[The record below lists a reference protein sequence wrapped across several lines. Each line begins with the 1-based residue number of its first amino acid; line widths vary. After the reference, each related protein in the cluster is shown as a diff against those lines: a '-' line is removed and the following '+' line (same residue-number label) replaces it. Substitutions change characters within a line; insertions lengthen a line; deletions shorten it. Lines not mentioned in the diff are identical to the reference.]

1 MYIVVCYVAYLAVSL
16 AATIWV
22 ARTLHHNGRSF
33 LLDAFQGNQELA
45 DSVNHLLVVGF
56 YLINIGYLA
65 LAMRTGDAVPTVRSA
80 IELVCDKLGV
90 VLIVL
95 GIMHFFNLYVFNRLR
110 KRGLAELR
118 PPIPPDARIS
128 IQPEA

>member
-1 MYIVVCYVAYLAVSL
+1 MYIVVCYVAYLAISL
-16 AATIWV
+16 SVTIWV

-33 LLDAFQGNQELA
+33 LIDAFQGNQELA

-56 YLINIGYLA
+56 YLINLGYVA
-65 LAMRTGDAVPTVRSA
+65 LAMRTGDSVLTVRSA
-80 IELVCDKLGV
+80 IELDCDKLGI
-90 VLIVL
+90 VLLVL

-118 PPIPPDARIS
+118 PPFAPDARIS